1 MLAPGVSE
9 GSEAHTG
16 LWWRPPQTVFHP
28 RCTMT
33 DPLGMSIG
41 TTNLVGARVG
51 SPPLTR
57 RAVLTLSQGHAPQVG
72 VPPGPPDPDAITIA
86 GFVERVGD
94 PIPLVAADGCQ
105 HLADRLIV
113 EA

>member
-1 MLAPGVSE
+1 
-9 GSEAHTG
+9 
-16 LWWRPPQTVFHP
+16 
-28 RCTMT
+28 MT
-33 DPLGMSIG
+33 DPLGLSIG

-72 VPPGPPDPDAITIA
+72 VPPGTPDPDAITIA
-86 GFVERVGD
+86 GFVERIGD
-94 PIPLVAADGCQ
+94 PIPLAADDGSR

-113 EA
+113 EALAAMVDAIAVALQRPAAAFCWRSCGST